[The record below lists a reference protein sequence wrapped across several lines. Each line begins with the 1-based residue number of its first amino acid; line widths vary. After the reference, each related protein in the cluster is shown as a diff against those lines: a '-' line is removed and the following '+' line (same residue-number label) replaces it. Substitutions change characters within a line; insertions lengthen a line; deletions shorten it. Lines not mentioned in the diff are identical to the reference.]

1 MTSKLKL
8 AWSYISDV
16 LLSSVR
22 RILTTVL
29 FFVTS
34 VCVVEVDAELYTIVW
49 LVSLIMFIELWED
62 K

>member
-1 MTSKLKL
+1 MNKLKL
-8 AWSYISDV
+8 MWYYISDV
-16 LLSSVR
+16 LLSSIR

-34 VCVVEVDAELYTIVW
+34 VCMVEVDAELFTIVW

-62 K
+62 I

>member
-1 MTSKLKL
+1 MSKVKL
-8 AWSYISDV
+8 LWSYISDV

-22 RILTTVL
+22 RVLTTVL

-34 VCVVEVDAELYTIVW
+34 VCMVEVDAELYTIVW

>member
-1 MTSKLKL
+1 MTNKFKL

-29 FFVTS
+29 FFITT
-34 VCVVEVDAELYTIVW
+34 VVEVDILIW
-49 LVSLIMFIELWED
+49 LVSLILFIELWED

>member
-1 MTSKLKL
+1 M
-8 AWSYISDV
+8 WYYISDV
-16 LLSSVR
+16 LLSSIR

-34 VCVVEVDAELYTIVW
+34 VCMVEVDAELYTIVW

>member
-1 MTSKLKL
+1 MNKLKL
-8 AWSYISDV
+8 MWYYISDV
-16 LLSSVR
+16 LLSSIR

-34 VCVVEVDAELYTIVW
+34 VCIVEVDAELYTIVW

>member
-1 MTSKLKL
+1 MNKLKL
-8 AWSYISDV
+8 MWYYISDV
-16 LLSSVR
+16 LLSSIR

-34 VCVVEVDAELYTIVW
+34 VCMVEVDAELYTIVW